1 MEEQAGSR
9 SWLLGKGIMAGMVSG
24 ILFAAVQMLV
34 ARSAGPMGWELP
46 WRRFASVL
54 LGANAMTGKA
64 TLGINLVG
72 IVVHFL
78 LSGVF
83 GMTFAA
89 AVRALP
95 LTIRAHWVA
104 NAIVCSALGIVLWAI
119 NYQLIAR
126 IAYPWFLTGTH
137 QGVQVLLHA
146 FTFGLPVGI
155 YLTSEVRRRMGLGRG
170 AASKS

>member
-1 MEEQAGSR
+1 MEEQAGRR
-9 SWLLGKGIMAGMVSG
+9 SWLLGKGIMGGLASG
-24 ILFAAVQMLV
+24 ALFAAAQMLV
-34 ARSAGPMGWELP
+34 ARSQGPRGWELP

-54 LGANAMTGKA
+54 LGANAMTGKM
-64 TLGINLVG
+64 TLGILLLG
-72 IVVHFL
+72 LVVHFL
-78 LSGVF
+78 LSGVY

-104 NAIVCSALGIVLWAI
+104 NAIVCAALGIVLWAI
-119 NYQLIAR
+119 NYQVIAR
-126 IAYPWFLTGTH
+126 MAYPWFLTGAH

-155 YLTSEVRRRMGLGRG
+155 YLTSEVRRRLGLRQRH
-170 AASKS
+170 SSS